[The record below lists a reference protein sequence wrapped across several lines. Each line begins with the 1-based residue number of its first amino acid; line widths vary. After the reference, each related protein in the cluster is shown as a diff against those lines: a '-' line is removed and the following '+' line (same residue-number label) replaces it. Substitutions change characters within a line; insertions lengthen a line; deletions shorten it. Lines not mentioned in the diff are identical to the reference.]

1 MQLPPKRRQII
12 SLQLKRSDVI
22 SAMSLC
28 EVVKSNA
35 SGNED
40 AKAPEDATEDPL
52 EISDELDGNLKI
64 FRVCLVKLILQFS
77 VYGFK
82 VSLNKL
88 ENM

>member
-12 SLQLKRSDVI
+12 SLQLNRSDVI

-35 SGNED
+35 SANED
-40 AKAPEDATEDPL
+40 AKVPEDAAEDPL

-64 FRVCLVKLILQFS
+64 FRVCLVTLILQFS
-77 VYGFK
+77 VNGFK

>member
-28 EVVKSNA
+28 EVVNSNA
-35 SGNED
+35 LGPQD
-40 AKAPEDATEDPL
+40 AKEDPL
-52 EISDELDGNLKI
+52 EISDELDGNLMI
-64 FRVCLVKLILQFS
+64 FRVCLVMFILQFS

-82 VSLNKL
+82 VSSNKL